1 MGRKKFNPKGKA
13 NVFKMIGELRFNDQ
27 ELLALVYGIL
37 ITLPKDNPKVV
48 NDFLEELQELLERRF
63 TYLLNG

>member
-1 MGRKKFNPKGKA
+1 
-13 NVFKMIGELRFNDQ
+13 MIGELRFNDQ

-37 ITLPKDNPKVV
+37 ITLPKDNQKVV

-63 TYLLNG
+63 TYLLND

>member
-1 MGRKKFNPKGKA
+1 
-13 NVFKMIGELRFNDQ
+13 MIGELRFNDQ